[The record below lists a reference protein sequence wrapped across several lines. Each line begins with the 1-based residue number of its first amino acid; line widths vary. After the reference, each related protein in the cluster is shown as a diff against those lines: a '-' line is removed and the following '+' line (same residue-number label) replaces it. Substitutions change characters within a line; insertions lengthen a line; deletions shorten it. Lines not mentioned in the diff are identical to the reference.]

1 LTSFSGPIQWAR
13 GDVGLKPSAAARPDH
28 LKVYVFA
35 SLVLSVSAHR
45 LKSPRPPQL
54 RQGSLLHFW
63 LIFDVFF
70 WVGRGFVID
79 FKNITKHLIVVDL
92 TQAESADQPRTSS
105 RLDLG

>member
-1 LTSFSGPIQWAR
+1 
-13 GDVGLKPSAAARPDH
+13 
-28 LKVYVFA
+28 
-35 SLVLSVSAHR
+35 
-45 LKSPRPPQL
+45 
-54 RQGSLLHFW
+54 